1 MLSNIFQKL
10 TIFFREIYISSLK
23 SFVIKAYPKE
33 LKEETRLDLPEKL
46 RDKLD
51 VYAEVYAG
59 FINKTNEKKQQW
71 NDIVKETSGQS
82 KELKDMVYKSLAHEP
97 AKRQVRVYD
106 KVIKRM
112 DSNTKLYLVGFDKN
126 LTSREAKFA
135 LLKIGF
141 KPADVL
147 ETVLFFQK
155 YKEVIKRYLPIIT
168 LEAYFD
174 ADKKIGIMTNDLYL
188 LCLYSHS
195 DSVKFNQIGDIE
207 YSELSED
214 VSFMENT
221 LFLVKPI

>member
-1 MLSNIFQKL
+1 MLPNIFQKL

-23 SFVIKAYPKE
+23 SFVIKADPKE

-46 RDKLD
+46 RDELD
-51 VYAEVYAG
+51 VYVEVYAS

-71 NDIVKETSGQS
+71 NDVVKETSGQS
-82 KELKDMVYKSLAHEP
+82 KELKDVVYKSLAHEP
-97 AKRQVRVYD
+97 AKRQVRVCD
-106 KVIKRM
+106 KVIKRIG
-112 DSNTKLYLVGFDKN
+112 SNEKLYLVGFDKH
-126 LTSREAKFA
+126 LTSGEAKLE

-155 YKEVIKRYLPIIT
+155 YKEIIKRYSPIIT

-174 ADKKIGIMTNDLYL
+174 ADKKIGTMTNDLYS
-188 LCLYSHS
+188 LCLYSHY
-195 DSVKFNQIGDIE
+195 DSVEFSQIGDIE
-207 YSELSED
+207 YSEFSEGT
-214 VSFMENT
+214 SFMENV